1 MDLFITLDNFS
12 ESEDL
17 ECLINVVLERL
28 TYYDTKS
35 LSSIDKSLFKAD
47 ILDDL
52 INMRMD
58 SYYSDIEID
67 EVINYTI
74 SFIIAKG
81 NQNEVSLTLKE
92 YRVSITTLNR
102 ICIIFK
108 FLMEE
113 KSNDSKK
120 NLINSPSKH

>member
-1 MDLFITLDNFS
+1 MDLFITLDSFS

-28 TYYDTKS
+28 TYCDSST
-35 LSSIDKSLFKAD
+35 LSTIDKSLFKAD
-47 ILDDL
+47 VLDDL

-74 SFIIAKG
+74 SFIIAKES
-81 NQNEVSLTLKE
+81 QNDVSLSLKS
-92 YRVSITTLNR
+92 YRVSINTLNR

-113 KSNDSKK
+113 KRNDSKK
-120 NLINSPSKH
+120 SITNSYSKH